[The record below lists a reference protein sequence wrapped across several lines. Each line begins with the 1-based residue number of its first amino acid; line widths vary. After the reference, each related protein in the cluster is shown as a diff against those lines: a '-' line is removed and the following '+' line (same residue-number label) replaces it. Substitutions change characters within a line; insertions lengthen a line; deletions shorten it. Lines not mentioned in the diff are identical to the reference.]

1 MKFWQAL
8 KEAIASIAANK
19 TRSFLT
25 VLGIVIGVGAVIGVL
40 SIGQGAEASIMGQI
54 ESIGTNVIYVFR
66 GNRAEDVTNPKYL
79 TTADADALA
88 NRARAPHILNIASVL
103 SGQSSVRFGDESAQ
117 TSIMGVTGN
126 YAEVIDLKL
135 SEGSFFTESHITNRS
150 SVVVLGPE
158 LAERLTGRQTELVGT
173 TVHINNYPFRVVGV
187 AAAKGGNQ
195 FSSPDMDAYIPITA
209 MQLRVKRQN
218 VPNAVDFL
226 LIQAQDSNSIDEAMH
241 EGKTL
246 LRASHR
252 LTSRQPDDFTMT
264 NQEDMLSIANSI
276 TNILTIFLAGIAAI
290 SLLVGGIGIMNI
302 MLVSVTERTREI
314 GLRKA
319 LGARKFDIQL
329 QFLTESAML
338 SVFGGLIGIGLGW
351 LLGIIVGAVA
361 ANSGTP
367 LVPEISLNSVLL
379 ATLFSLAVGIFFGW
393 YPALRAANLEP
404 VEALRYE

>member
-66 GNRAEDVTNPKYL
+66 GNRTEDVTNPKYL

-88 NRARAPHILNIASVL
+88 NRARAPHILNIGSVL

-158 LAERLTGRQTELVGT
+158 LAERLTGRQTELIGT
-173 TVHINNYPFRVVGV
+173 TVHINNYPFRVVGI

-351 LLGIIVGAVA
+351 LLGKIVGAVA

>member
-1 MKFWQAL
+1 MKFWQAI
-8 KEAIASIAANK
+8 KEAIASLSANK

-40 SIGQGAEASIMGQI
+40 SIGQGAEASIIGQI
-54 ESIGTNVIYVFR
+54 ESVGTNVIYVFR
-66 GNRAEDVTNPKYL
+66 GNRAEDVTNPKHL

-88 NRARAPHILNIASVL
+88 NRARAPHILNIAPVL
-103 SGQSSVRFGDESAQ
+103 SGQSSVRFGDESTQ
-117 TSIMGVTGN
+117 TSIMGVAEN
-126 YAEVIDLKL
+126 YAEVTDLKL
-135 SEGSFFTESHITNRS
+135 SEGSFFSESQITNRS

-158 LAERLTGRQTELVGT
+158 LAERLTGRQSELIGT

-187 AAAKGGNQ
+187 AVAKGGNQ

-209 MQLRVKRQN
+209 MQLRVQRQN
-218 VPNAVDFL
+218 IPNAVDFL
-226 LIQAQDSNSIDEAMH
+226 LIQAQNSSSIDQAMQEA
-241 EGKTL
+241 KTI

-351 LLGIIVGAVA
+351 LLGKIVGIIA

>member
-158 LAERLTGRQTELVGT
+158 LAERLTGRQTELIGT

-351 LLGIIVGAVA
+351 LLGKIVGAVA

>member
-8 KEAIASIAANK
+8 KEAISSLSANK

-40 SIGQGAEASIMGQI
+40 SIGQGAEASIIGQI

-66 GNRAEDVTNPKYL
+66 GNSAEDVTNPNRL
-79 TTADADALA
+79 TTADADALS

-103 SGQSSVRFGDESAQ
+103 SGQSRVRFGDESAQ
-117 TSIMGVTGN
+117 TSIMGVAEN
-126 YAEVIDLKL
+126 YAEVTDLKL
-135 SEGSFFTESHITNRS
+135 SEGSFFTESNVTNRS

-158 LAERLTGRQTELVGT
+158 LAERLTGRQTELIGT
-173 TVHINNYPFRVVGV
+173 TVHINNYPFRVVGI
-187 AAAKGGNQ
+187 ATAKGGNQ

-209 MQLRVKRQN
+209 MQLRVQRQS

-226 LIQAQDSNSIDEAMH
+226 LIQAQDSQSIDLAMQEA
-241 EGKTL
+241 KAI
-246 LRASHR
+246 LRTSHR

-351 LLGIIVGAVA
+351 LLGKIVGIIA

>member
-1 MKFWQAL
+1 MKFWQAI
-8 KEAIASIAANK
+8 KEAIASLSANK

-40 SIGQGAEASIMGQI
+40 SIGQGAEASIIGQI
-54 ESIGTNVIYVFR
+54 ESVGTNVIYVFR
-66 GNRAEDVTNPKYL
+66 GNRAEDVTNPKHL

-88 NRARAPHILNIASVL
+88 NRVRAPHILNIAPVL
-103 SGQSSVRFGDESAQ
+103 SGQSSVRFGDESTQ
-117 TSIMGVTGN
+117 TSIMGVAEN
-126 YAEVIDLKL
+126 YAEVTDLKL
-135 SEGSFFTESHITNRS
+135 SEGSFFSESQITNRS

-158 LAERLTGRQTELVGT
+158 LAERLTGRQSELIGT

-187 AAAKGGNQ
+187 AVAKGGNQ

-209 MQLRVKRQN
+209 MQLRVQRQN
-218 VPNAVDFL
+218 IPNAVDFL
-226 LIQAQDSNSIDEAMH
+226 LIQAQNSSSIDQAMQEA
-241 EGKTL
+241 KTI

-276 TNILTIFLAGIAAI
+276 TNILTILLAGIAAI

-351 LLGIIVGAVA
+351 LLGKIVGIIA

>member
-1 MKFWQAL
+1 MKIWQAL
-8 KEAIASIAANK
+8 KEAIASLAANK

-40 SIGQGAEASIMGQI
+40 SIGQGAEASIIGQI
-54 ESIGTNVIYVFR
+54 ESIGTNVIYVFQ
-66 GNRAEDVTNPKYL
+66 GNRAEDVTNPNRL
-79 TTADADALA
+79 TTADADALS
-88 NRARAPHILNIASVL
+88 NRARAPHILNIAPVL
-103 SGQSSVRFGDESAQ
+103 SGQSRVRFGDESVQ
-117 TSIMGVTGN
+117 TSIMGVVEN
-126 YAEVIDLKL
+126 YAEVTDLKL
-135 SEGSFFTESHITNRS
+135 SEGTFFTESNVTNRS

-158 LAERLTGRQTELVGT
+158 LAERLTGRKTELIGT
-173 TVHINNYPFRVVGV
+173 TVHINNYPFRVVGI
-187 AAAKGGNQ
+187 ATAKGGNQ

-209 MQLRVKRQN
+209 MQLRVQRQS

-226 LIQAQDSNSIDEAMH
+226 LIQAQDSQSIDQAMQEA
-241 EGKTL
+241 KTI

-264 NQEDMLSIANSI
+264 NQEDVLSIANSI
-276 TNILTIFLAGIAAI
+276 TKILTVFLAGIAAI

-351 LLGIIVGAVA
+351 LLGKVVGLIA

-379 ATLFSLAVGIFFGW
+379 ATLFSLAVGVFFGW

>member
-158 LAERLTGRQTELVGT
+158 LAERLTGRQTELIGT

-226 LIQAQDSNSIDEAMH
+226 LIQAQNSNSIDEAMR
-241 EGKTL
+241 EGRTI

-264 NQEDMLSIANSI
+264 NQEDILSIANSI

>member
-1 MKFWQAL
+1 MKFLQAI
-8 KEAIASIAANK
+8 KEAIASLSANK

-40 SIGQGAEASIMGQI
+40 SIGQGAEASIIGQI

-66 GNRAEDVTNPKYL
+66 GNRSEDVTNPNRL
-79 TTADADALA
+79 TTADADALS
-88 NRARAPHILNIASVL
+88 NRARAPHIINIAPVL
-103 SGQSSVRFGDESAQ
+103 SGQSRVRFGDESTQ
-117 TSIMGVTGN
+117 TSIMGVAEN
-126 YAEVIDLKL
+126 YAEVTDLKL
-135 SEGSFFTESHITNRS
+135 IEGSFFTESNVTNRS

-158 LAERLTGRQTELVGT
+158 LAERLTGRRTELVGT
-173 TVHINNYPFRVVGV
+173 TVHINNYPFRVVGI
-187 AAAKGGNQ
+187 AIAKGGNQ

-209 MQLRVKRQN
+209 MQLRVQRQS

-226 LIQAQDSNSIDEAMH
+226 LIQAQDSQSIDLAMQEA
-241 EGKTL
+241 KAI

-252 LTSRQPDDFTMT
+252 LTSRQPDDFTLT
-264 NQEDMLSIANSI
+264 NQEDILSIANSI
-276 TNILTIFLAGIAAI
+276 TKILTIFLAGIAAI

-351 LLGIIVGAVA
+351 LLGKVVGIIA

-379 ATLFSLAVGIFFGW
+379 ATLFSLAVGLFFGW

>member
-1 MKFWQAL
+1 MKIWQAL
-8 KEAIASIAANK
+8 KEAIASLSANR

-40 SIGQGAEASIMGQI
+40 SLGQGAEASIIGQI
-54 ESIGTNVIYVFR
+54 ESIGTNVIYVLR
-66 GNRAEDVTNPKYL
+66 GNTSEDVTNPNSL

-88 NRARAPHILNIASVL
+88 NRTRAPHILNISPVL
-103 SGQSSVRFGDESAQ
+103 TGQSSVRFGDESTQ
-117 TSIMGVTGN
+117 TSIMGVAAN
-126 YAEVIDLKL
+126 YAEVTDIEL
-135 SEGSFFTESHITNRS
+135 SEGSFFTESNVTNRS

-187 AAAKGGNQ
+187 TKAKGGNQ

-209 MQLRVKRQN
+209 MQLRVKRQTI
-218 VPNAVDFL
+218 PNAVDFL
-226 LIQAQDSNSIDEAMH
+226 LIQAQDSQSIDAAMQEA
-241 EGKTL
+241 KSI
-246 LRASHR
+246 LRSSHR
-252 LTSRQPDDFTMT
+252 LSSRQPDDFTMT
-264 NQEDMLSIANSI
+264 NQQDVLSIANSI
-276 TNILTIFLAGIAAI
+276 TSILTIFLAGIAGI

-338 SVFGGLIGIGLGW
+338 SVFGGLIGVGFGW
-351 LLGIIVGAVA
+351 LLGEIVGAIA

-367 LVPEISLNSVLL
+367 LVPQISLNSVLL